1 MEIFAVIEIPPVI
14 EVTCSPDYL
23 PVTTFQTTNFLIG
36 GEDAD
41 IVVDTTTK
49 K

>member
-23 PVTTFQTTNFLIG
+23 PVTTFQMINFLIG
-36 GEDAD
+36 GEDAE
-41 IVVDTTTK
+41 IVVDTTPNK
-49 K
+49 